1 MPMRDNFRNLQTASP
16 RSNNVFGTTGVRPV
30 HRNLINHE
38 ERGFKFTKG
47 SVDRFM
53 PQSQGSYISTSP
65 RNNFLAPI
73 HET

>member
-53 PQSQGSYISTSP
+53 P
-65 RNNFLAPI
+65 
-73 HET
+73 